1 MVELPANRPK
11 GNAVTTVESVKD
23 VKESK
28 PSVQVAVIS
37 MLLLPVVG
45 VCCLL
50 FPEFAEEALPWYL
63 GVPMVLSSVGS
74 IVAVV
79 RERDADAGRSSMGS
93 AIVLCVLGLVII
105 VHGANSTMFIGIVWG
120 LLGLFKAARE
130 FDDIFS
136 DIKQRK
142 PFVVALAFCVFQLVL
157 AVLLVVNPFA
167 NLEHHLIL
175 LGIELIVY
183 PFKLHRTHGKLRIE
197 AEA

>member
-1 MVELPANRPK
+1 
-11 GNAVTTVESVKD
+11 
-23 VKESK
+23 
-28 PSVQVAVIS
+28 
-37 MLLLPVVG
+37 MLLLPLVG

-136 DIKQRK
+136 DIKHRK

-157 AVLLVVNPFA
+157 AALLVVNPFA

-183 PFKLHRTHGKLRIE
+183 PFKLHRKHGKLRIE